1 MSASLINGW
10 IDTNMSH
17 SLPLIVIPI
26 FNAYDHLGLCLAA
39 LQRNVPED
47 AEIVLIDDASTDIRI
62 LPMLKAWQKNAGLR
76 CQILQNEQNQGF
88 VATANMG
95 MALADDDVVLLNSDT
110 EVTTGWLQRLSNC
123 LNSDHNIATATP
135 WSNNGEIVS
144 IPTFCQA
151 NPPPPDPQAVALTI
165 ARCGVPGYPSMPTA
179 VGFCMAIS
187 QRALQIVGGF
197 DEATFGR
204 GYGEE
209 NDFCQRAEKAGLK
222 NVLCDDA
229 YVIHHGGASFS
240 PLGLKPD
247 EHSMQRLLN
256 KHPDYQEK
264 VSEFIQQDPFKARR
278 QEILDDLK
286 RALVVMR

>member
-1 MSASLINGW
+1 MSKP
-10 IDTNMSH
+10 
-17 SLPLIVIPI
+17 LPLIIVPI

-39 LQRNVPED
+39 LKRNVPQE
-47 AEIVLIDDASTDIRI
+47 AEIVLIDDASTDIRVM
-62 LPMLKAWQKNAGLR
+62 PMLKSWRKSSGVN

-95 MALADDDVVLLNSDT
+95 MALAENDVVLLNSDT
-110 EVTTGWLQRLSNC
+110 EVTTGWLQRISDC
-123 LNSDHNIATATP
+123 LNSDRNIATATP

-144 IPTFCQA
+144 IPRFCHA
-151 NPPPPDPQAVALTI
+151 NPPPPDPQAVAVTI
-165 ARCGVPGYPSMPTA
+165 AQSGTPQYPDMPTA

-187 QRALQIVGGF
+187 QTALQKIGGF
-197 DEATFGR
+197 DEETFGL

-209 NDFCQRAEKAGLK
+209 NDFCQRAEKAGMR

-229 YVIHHGGASFS
+229 YVVHHGGASFS

-247 EHSMQRLLN
+247 ENSMQRLLN

-264 VSEFIQQDPFKARR
+264 VAEFIRLDPLKTRR
-278 QEILDDLK
+278 QEILADLK